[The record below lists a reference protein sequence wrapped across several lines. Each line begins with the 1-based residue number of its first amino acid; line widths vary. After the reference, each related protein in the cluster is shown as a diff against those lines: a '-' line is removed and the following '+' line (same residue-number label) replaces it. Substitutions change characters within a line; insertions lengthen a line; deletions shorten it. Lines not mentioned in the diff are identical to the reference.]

1 METIGKCPRCG
12 LEYRFHWEEKKKENE
27 IDQAKK
33 SLKGKGQT
41 VDEVL
46 EQQYQEEVNPRP

>member
-27 IDQAKK
+27 INQAKK

-41 VDEVL
+41 IESTA
-46 EQQYQEEVNPRP
+46 